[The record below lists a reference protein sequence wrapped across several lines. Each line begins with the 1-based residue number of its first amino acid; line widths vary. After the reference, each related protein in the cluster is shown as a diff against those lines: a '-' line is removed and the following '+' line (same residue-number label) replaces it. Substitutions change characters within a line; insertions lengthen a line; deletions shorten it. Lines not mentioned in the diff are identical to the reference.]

1 MGVIQH
7 SHKYYSASILKS
19 QNLVALVIIEVYEL
33 ILFKNMLQDSKTA
46 KQHPY
51 RESLRLSRSLCK

>member
-19 QNLVALVIIEVYEL
+19 QNPVALGDCQEVCVNSSFSQIDFLIIYL
-33 ILFKNMLQDSKTA
+33 NFP
-46 KQHPY
+46 H
-51 RESLRLSRSLCK
+51 

>member
-46 KQHPY
+46 
-51 RESLRLSRSLCK
+51 SL